1 MPTETAT
8 APAHPRS
15 RGRSLAAV
23 GVAIAANVVLSLA
36 ADQLFHTL
44 GAYPPWGQPMYEA
57 GDNLLALSYRM
68 VFGILAGYIAARLA
82 PSRPMRHVRVL
93 GVIALVLSGLGVLVT
108 VVGPDLGPAWYPIA
122 LAITAYP
129 CVWLGGRLYLRRAT
143 N

>member
-1 MPTETAT
+1 MSSPTTT
-8 APAHPRS
+8 APGRTGT
-15 RGRSLAAV
+15 RGRSIAAI
-23 GVAIAANVVLSLA
+23 GVAIVANVVLSLA

-57 GDNLLALSYRM
+57 RDNLLALSYRM
-68 VFGILAGYIAARLA
+68 VFGILAGYLAARLA
-82 PSRPMRHVRVL
+82 PSRPVRHVQVL
-93 GVIALVLSGLGVLVT
+93 GVIALVLASLGVVVT